1 MRATKWWTA
10 ASLLAMT
17 TCLTPTAEA
26 CGDGD
31 DRAERRVLQR
41 ALRLV
46 RLDPGVTARLI
57 DPDLAA
63 NPDAVRR
70 LDAFVVREQGGEFRR
85 VIYVNCRSQIVQQAA
100 AGTDA
105 YVIVLAAV
113 LHHEAQH
120 VNGATEA
127 DARRAEA
134 EFFRSR
140 VRHGDVSPAIGEAYL
155 EMLARRDDHASQ

>member
-10 ASLLAMT
+10 ASLLAMA
-17 TCLTPTAEA
+17 TCLTPAAEA
-26 CGDGD
+26 CGDSD

-46 RLDPGVTARLI
+46 RLDSGITARLI

-63 NPDAVRR
+63 EPDAVRR
-70 LDAFVVREQGGEFRR
+70 LDAFVVREPGGELRP

-120 VNGATEA
+120 VKGATED

-140 VRHGDVSPAIGEAYL
+140 IRHGDVSPAVGEAYL
-155 EMLARRDDHASQ
+155 EMLARRNDHASQ